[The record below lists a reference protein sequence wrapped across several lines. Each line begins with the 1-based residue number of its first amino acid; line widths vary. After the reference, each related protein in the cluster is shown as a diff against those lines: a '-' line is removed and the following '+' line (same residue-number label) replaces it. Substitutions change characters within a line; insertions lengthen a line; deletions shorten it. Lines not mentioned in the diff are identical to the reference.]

1 MDKMLNLGGIIDAST
16 LDYPGRVAM
25 VIFFRRCPLR
35 CIYCH
40 NHRLLNGE
48 DLVEE
53 HTLEQKIQDA
63 SPFISGVAFSGGA
76 PFMQPEPLLR
86 LASFA
91 KSLGLEVGIET
102 SGFYPYRIK
111 KLSEMG
117 LIDALFLDIKAP
129 LSNPGLYRRITGR
142 KDVVRRVKASLDHAL
157 HVDFD
162 LEIRTTVFKGLVGAG
177 EIEEIARSLSGFR
190 GTYVIQEGV
199 PDLAPEYGKGKLS
212 GFSYDEIREMGATA
226 SRYVD
231 HVFIRTKE
239 KGLEVI
245 LEG

>member
-1 MDKMLNLGGIIDAST
+1 MLNLGGTIDAST

-25 VIFFRRCPLR
+25 VIFFRGCPLR

-40 NHRLLNGE
+40 NHRLLSGKE
-48 DLVEE
+48 LVEE

-63 SPFISGVAFSGGA
+63 SPFISGVAFSGGE
-76 PFMQPEPLLR
+76 PFMQSEPLLR

-111 KLSEMG
+111 KLSDMG

-129 LSNPGLYRRITGR
+129 LSNPELYRRITGR
-142 KDVVRRVKASLDHAL
+142 KDVVKHVKASLDHAL
-157 HVDFD
+157 HAGFD
-162 LEIRTTVFKGLVGAG
+162 LEIRTTVFKGLVGAD

-199 PDLAPEYGKGKLS
+199 PDLAPEDNKDKLS
-212 GFSYDEIREMGATA
+212 GFSYDEIREMGAIA
-226 SRYVD
+226 SRFVD
-231 HVFIRTKE
+231 HVMIRTKE
-239 KGLEVI
+239 KGLEVVDR
-245 LEG
+245 

>member
-1 MDKMLNLGGIIDAST
+1 MINLGGIIDAST
-16 LDYPGRVAM
+16 LDYPGKVAM
-25 VIFFRRCPLR
+25 VIFFRGCPLR

-63 SPFISGVAFSGGA
+63 SPFISAIVFSGGE
-76 PFMQPEPLLR
+76 PFMQSEPLLR

-91 KSLGLEVGIET
+91 KNSGLLLGIET
-102 SGFYPYRIK
+102 SGYYPDRINEFGK
-111 KLSEMG
+111 KG
-117 LIDALFLDIKAP
+117 LIDTLFLDIKAP
-129 LSNPGLYRRITGR
+129 LSNTRLYELITGR

-157 HVDFD
+157 HADFD
-162 LEIRTTVFKGLVGAG
+162 LEIRTTVFRGLVGS
-177 EIEEIARSLSGFR
+177 EEVEAIARFLSGFR

-239 KGLEVI
+239 KGLEVV
-245 LEG
+245 